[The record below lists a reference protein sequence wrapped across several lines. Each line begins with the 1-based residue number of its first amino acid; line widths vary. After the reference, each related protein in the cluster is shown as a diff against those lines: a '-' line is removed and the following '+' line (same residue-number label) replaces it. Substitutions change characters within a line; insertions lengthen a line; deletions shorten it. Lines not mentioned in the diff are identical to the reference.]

1 MRGVGV
7 AILEPPFVS
16 DSVEKQGKGET
27 EGGRNG
33 NLGTLMFS
41 VSVKK
46 QGTGGGGRRRDGDF
60 GTLICSGS
68 VKTH

>member
-46 QGTGGGGRRRDGDF
+46 QGTGVGREAEGWRFWNPHLF
-60 GTLICSGS
+60 GLG
-68 VKTH
+68 